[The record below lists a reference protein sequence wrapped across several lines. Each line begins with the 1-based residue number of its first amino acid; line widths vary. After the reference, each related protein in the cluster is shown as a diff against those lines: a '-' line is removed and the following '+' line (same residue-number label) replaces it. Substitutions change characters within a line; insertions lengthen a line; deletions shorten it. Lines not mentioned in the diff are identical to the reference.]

1 MHTAVAT
8 KPSRQY
14 RVVGGDEI
22 EEQASL
28 KASYCTVVIVSARDN
43 TYVVDSGGDP
53 NVIPKLTFEEFQ
65 FADSCARSFSMY
77 AVTLSSGLF
86 LLAKPAMATS
96 VAAAGV
102 ILGWPFSVMAVLPVT
117 FYCLKRSVNKV
128 FLLAATTSVDSK
140 R

>member
-1 MHTAVAT
+1 MKEVYSQLDNILGRTA
-8 KPSRQY
+8 Q
-14 RVVGGDEI
+14 
-22 EEQASL
+22 QAL
-28 KASYCTVVIVSARDN
+28 FPDN

-65 FADSCARSFSMY
+65 FADSCARSFFMY
-77 AVTLSSGLF
+77 VVTLSSGLF

-96 VAAAGV
+96 WAKCSV
-102 ILGWPFSVMAVLPVT
+102 ILVWPFSVKGVSYVT
-117 FYCLKRSVNKV
+117 FYCLKRSFNKV